1 MIHFAKLRIL
11 DNLATHSLL
20 FMNPQVVLL
29 VISAYFILLFLIS
42 WYTSR
47 KVTAETFFTGDRQ
60 SPWFLVAFG
69 MIGASLS
76 GVTFI
81 SVPGE
86 VGNTNFYYFQVVL
99 GYIVGYFTIAKVLL
113 PLYYRLNLIS
123 IYSYLEDRFGFWS
136 YKTGAFFFIL
146 SRALGS
152 SLRLYLVASV
162 LQLILF
168 DSLGV
173 PFWVSVLITV
183 GLIWLYTFRG
193 GIKTVVWTD
202 TLQTAFMLAAVVITI
217 FFIGNELGLKS
228 LGDYI
233 SSVAEDSRSEIF
245 NWDWK
250 AGTNFFKQFISGAF
264 ITIVMTG
271 LDQDMMQ
278 KNLTCK
284 NIGDAQKNMF
294 WFTIILVIVNLL
306 FLSLGVMLYL
316 YAESKGISL
325 PDKTDQLFPLL
336 ATEHF
341 SAFTAIIFVLGIIAA
356 AYSSAD
362 STLTALT
369 TTFCIDFLE
378 IERKY
383 APEKRVQIRKKV
395 HVAFTAL
402 FYLLILSFYWLNDQS
417 VINSVFIIAGYTYGP
432 LLGLYAFGLF
442 TKWKVKDQWVPYLA
456 VLAPLLTFAVASNSE
471 RFLWGYKF
479 GFEALILNGLLMF
492 IGLCLLRRKD

>member
-1 MIHFAKLRIL
+1 
-11 DNLATHSLL
+11 
-20 FMNPQVVLL
+20 MNPQVVLL

-42 WYTSR
+42 WYTSQ
-47 KVTAETFFTGDRQ
+47 KVTADTFFTGDRQ

-86 VGNTNFYYFQVVL
+86 VGNSNFFYFQVVL
-99 GYIVGYFTIAKVLL
+99 GYTVGYFTIAKVLL

-168 DSLGV
+168 DSLGI

-202 TLQTAFMLAAVVITI
+202 TLQTTFMLVAVLVTI

-245 NWDWK
+245 DWDWK

-294 WFTIILVIVNLL
+294 WFTIILVIVNFL

-325 PDKTDQLFPLL
+325 PGKTDQLFPLL

-341 SAFTAIIFVLGIIAA
+341 SAVTGIVFVLGIIAA

-383 APEKRVQIRKKV
+383 APEKRVQIRKRV
-395 HVAFTAL
+395 HITFTAL
-402 FYLLILSFYWLNDQS
+402 FYLMILAFYWLNDQS

-442 TKWKVKDQWVPYLA
+442 TKLKVKDKWVPYLA
-456 VLAPLLTFAVASNSE
+456 VLSPALTFAVAYNSE
-471 RFLWGYKF
+471 RLFWGYKF
-479 GFEALILNGLLMF
+479 GFEALILNGLIMF
-492 IGLCLLRRKD
+492 VGLYLLRRKD

>member
-1 MIHFAKLRIL
+1 
-11 DNLATHSLL
+11 
-20 FMNPQVVLL
+20 MNPQVVLL
-29 VISAYFILLFLIS
+29 VISAYFLLLFLIS
-42 WYTSR
+42 WFTSR
-47 KVTAETFFTGDRQ
+47 KVTADTFFTGDRQ

-86 VGNTNFYYFQVVL
+86 VGNTNFFYFQVVL
-99 GYIVGYFTIAKVLL
+99 GYTLGYLTIAKVLL
-113 PLYYRLNLIS
+113 PLYYRLNLVS

-168 DSLGV
+168 DSLGI

-183 GLIWLYTFRG
+183 GLIWLYTHKG

-217 FFIGNELGLKS
+217 FFIGNELGIKS

-250 AGTNFFKQFISGAF
+250 AGTNFFKQFVSGAF

-278 KNLTCK
+278 KNLTCR

-306 FLSLGVMLYL
+306 FLSLGIMLYL
-316 YAESKGISL
+316 YAESKGIVL
-325 PDKTDQLFPLL
+325 PAKSDQLFPML
-336 ATEHF
+336 ATGHF
-341 SAFTAIIFVLGIIAA
+341 SAFAGIVFVLGITAA

-369 TTFCIDFLE
+369 TSFCIDFLQ
-378 IERKY
+378 IDRKY
-383 APEKRVQIRKKV
+383 SPEKRVAIRRKV
-395 HVAFTAL
+395 HIAFTGL
-402 FYLLILSFYWLNDQS
+402 MFLLILAFYWLNDQS

-432 LLGLYAFGLF
+432 LLGLYSFGLF
-442 TKWKVKDQWVPYLA
+442 TKWKVKDKWVPYIA
-456 VLAPLLTFAVASNSE
+456 VAAPLITFLISQNSE
-471 RFLWGYKF
+471 KLLWGYKF
-479 GFEALILNGLLMF
+479 GFEALILNGFLMF
-492 IGLCLLRRKD
+492 LGLYLLRKKD

>member
-1 MIHFAKLRIL
+1 
-11 DNLATHSLL
+11 
-20 FMNPQVVLL
+20 MNSQLVLV
-29 VISAYFILLFLIS
+29 VISAYFLLLFLIS
-42 WYTSR
+42 WITSR
-47 KVTAETFFTGDRQ
+47 KVTSDTFFTGDRQ

-99 GYIVGYFTIAKVLL
+99 GYTLGYFTIAKVLL
-113 PLYYRLNLIS
+113 PLYYRLNLVS

-136 YKTGAFFFIL
+136 YKTGSFFFIL

-168 DSLGV
+168 DSLGI

-183 GLIWLYTFRG
+183 GLIWLYTHRG

-202 TLQTAFMLAAVVITI
+202 TLQTLFMLLAVIITI
-217 FFIGNELGLKS
+217 FSIGKDLGIQS
-228 LGDYI
+228 LGEYF
-233 SSVAEDSRSEIF
+233 SSVTTDSRSEIF

-278 KNLTCK
+278 KNLTCRTL
-284 NIGDAQKNMF
+284 GDAQKNMF
-294 WFTIILVIVNLL
+294 WFTIILVVVNLL
-306 FLSLGVMLYL
+306 FLSLGIMLYL
-316 YAESKGISL
+316 YAETRGIAL
-325 PDKTDQLFPLL
+325 PSRSDELFPFL
-336 ATEHF
+336 ATQHF
-341 SAFTAIIFVLGIIAA
+341 SAFAGIVFVLGITAA

-369 TTFCIDFLE
+369 TSFCYDFLE

-383 APEKRVQIRKKV
+383 APEKRVAIRKKV
-395 HVAFTAL
+395 HIAFTGL
-402 FYLLILSFYWLNDQS
+402 MYVLILAFYFLNDQS

-432 LLGLYAFGLF
+432 LLGLYSFGLF
-442 TKWKVKDQWVPYLA
+442 TKLKTNDRWVPAIA
-456 VLAPLLTFAVASNSE
+456 VIAPLLTFLISSNSE
-471 RFLWGYKF
+471 KWLWGYKF
-479 GFEALILNGLLMF
+479 GFEALILNGALMF
-492 IGLCLLRRKD
+492 LGLYLLRKKN

>member
-1 MIHFAKLRIL
+1 
-11 DNLATHSLL
+11 
-20 FMNPQVVLL
+20 MNPPVVLV
-29 VISAYFILLFLIS
+29 VICFYFLLLFLIS
-42 WYTSR
+42 WFTTR
-47 KVTAETFFTGDRQ
+47 KISADTFFTGDRQ

-86 VGNTNFYYFQVVL
+86 VGNSNFYYFQVVL
-99 GYIVGYFTIAKVLL
+99 GYTVGYFTIAKVLL
-113 PLYYRLNLIS
+113 PLYYRLNLVS

-146 SRALGS
+146 SRTLGS
-152 SLRLYLVASV
+152 SLRVFLVASV

-168 DSLGV
+168 DSLGI
-173 PFWVSVLITV
+173 PFWVSVVITV
-183 GLIWLYTFRG
+183 GLIWVYTHRG

-202 TLQTAFMLAAVVITI
+202 TLQTFFMLAAVVII
-217 FFIGNELGLKS
+217 IVLIGQELSFDG
-228 LGDYI
+228 I
-233 SSVAEDSRSEIF
+233 SAYFEAVSSDPRSKIF

-294 WFTIILVIVNLL
+294 WFTIILVVVNIL
-306 FLSLGVMLYL
+306 FLSLGIMLYL
-316 YAESKGISL
+316 YAETKGIAL
-325 PDKTDQLFPLL
+325 PTKSDELFPLL
-336 ATEHF
+336 ATQHF
-341 SAFTAIIFVLGIIAA
+341 SAFAGIVFVLGIIAA

-369 TTFCIDFLE
+369 TSFCIDFLE
-378 IERKY
+378 IDRRY
-383 APEKRVQIRKKV
+383 PADQRVKVRQRV
-395 HVAFTAL
+395 HVAFSL
-402 FYLLILSFYWLNDQS
+402 VMILAILMFYWINDQS

-442 TKWKVKDQWVPYLA
+442 TKWQVKDKWVPLLA
-456 VLAPLLTFAVASNSE
+456 VSAPVLTFLISQNSE
-471 RFLWGYKF
+471 KLLWGYKF

-492 IGLCLLRRKD
+492 LGLILIRRK

>member
-1 MIHFAKLRIL
+1 
-11 DNLATHSLL
+11 
-20 FMNPQVVLL
+20 MNPQVVLL
-29 VISAYFILLFLIS
+29 VILAYFLLLFLIS
-42 WYTSR
+42 WFTSR
-47 KVTAETFFTGDRQ
+47 KVTADTFFTGDRQ

-86 VGNTNFYYFQVVL
+86 VGNSNFFYFQVVL
-99 GYIVGYFTIAKVLL
+99 GYTLGYFTIAKVLL
-113 PLYYRLNLIS
+113 PLYYRLNLVS

-136 YKTGAFFFIL
+136 YKTGSFFFIL

-152 SLRLYLVASV
+152 SLRMYLVASV

-168 DSLGV
+168 DSLGI

-183 GLIWLYTFRG
+183 GLIWLYTYRG

-202 TLQTAFMLAAVVITI
+202 TLQTAFMLASVVITI
-217 FFIGNELGLKS
+217 ILIGRDLDIKS
-228 LGDYI
+228 LGEYI
-233 SSVAEDSRSEIF
+233 SAVVQDDRSAIF

-284 NIGDAQKNMF
+284 TLGDAQKNMF
-294 WFTIILVIVNLL
+294 WFTIILVIVNIL

-316 YAESKGISL
+316 YAETKGIAIPAKS
-325 PDKTDQLFPLL
+325 DQLFPML
-336 ATEHF
+336 ATQHF
-341 SAFTAIIFVLGIIAA
+341 SSFTGIIFVMGIIAA

-369 TTFCIDFLE
+369 TSFCYDFLQ
-378 IERKY
+378 IERNY
-383 APEKRVQIRKKV
+383 APEKRVAIRKKV
-395 HVAFTAL
+395 HIAFTGL
-402 FYLLILSFYWLNDQS
+402 MFFLILAFYWLNDQS

-432 LLGLYAFGLF
+432 LLGLYSFGLF
-442 TKWKVKDQWVPYLA
+442 TKFQVKDNWVPYLA
-456 VLAPLLTFAVASNSE
+456 VAAPLLTFLISSNSE
-471 RFLWGYKF
+471 KLLWGYKF
-479 GFEALILNGLLMF
+479 GFEALILNGALMF
-492 IGLCLLRRKD
+492 LGLYLVRKKA

>member
-1 MIHFAKLRIL
+1 
-11 DNLATHSLL
+11 
-20 FMNPQVVLL
+20 MNSQVVLI
-29 VISAYFILLFLIS
+29 VISCYFLLLFLIS
-42 WYTSR
+42 WFTSR
-47 KVTAETFFTGDRQ
+47 KITADTFFTGDRQ

-86 VGNTNFYYFQVVL
+86 VGNSNFFYFEVVL
-99 GYIVGYFTIAKVLL
+99 GYTLGYFTIAKVLL
-113 PLYYRLNLIS
+113 PLYYRLNLVS

-146 SRALGS
+146 SRAVGS
-152 SLRLYLVASV
+152 SLRVFLVASV

-168 DSLGV
+168 DSLGI

-202 TLQTAFMLAAVVITI
+202 TLQTFFMLAAVVVSIVL
-217 FFIGNELGLKS
+217 IGNELELSG
-228 LGDYI
+228 I
-233 SSVAEDSRSEIF
+233 SEYFKVISEDSRSTIF
-245 NWDWK
+245 NWNWK
-250 AGTNFFKQFISGAF
+250 DGTNFFKQFISGAF

-294 WFTIILVIVNLL
+294 WFTICLVIVNLL
-306 FLSLGVMLYL
+306 FLGLGVMLYL
-316 YAESKGISL
+316 FAETKGITL
-325 PDKTDQLFPLL
+325 PARTDELFPLL
-336 ATEHF
+336 ATQY
-341 SAFTAIIFVLGIIAA
+341 FTPFAGIVFVLGITAA

-369 TTFCIDFLE
+369 TSFCVDFLE
-378 IERKY
+378 LEKKY
-383 APEKRVQIRKKV
+383 PKEKQVRVRQKV
-395 HVAFTAL
+395 HIIFT
-402 FYLLILSFYWLNDQS
+402 FVMYFVILAFYWINDQS
-417 VINSVFIIAGYTYGP
+417 VINSVFVIAGYTYGP
-432 LLGLYAFGLF
+432 LLGLYSFGLF
-442 TKWKVKDQWVPYLA
+442 TKMHVNDKWVPYIA
-456 VLAPLLTFAVASNSE
+456 VAAPTLTYLIASNSE
-471 RFLWGYKF
+471 KLLWGYKF

-492 IGLCLLRRKD
+492 LGLWWVRKK

>member
-1 MIHFAKLRIL
+1 
-11 DNLATHSLL
+11 
-20 FMNPQVVLL
+20 
-29 VISAYFILLFLIS
+29 LLFLIS
-42 WYTSR
+42 WFTSR
-47 KVTAETFFTGDRQ
+47 NISADTFFTGDRQ

-86 VGNTNFYYFQVVL
+86 VGNSNFFYFQVVL
-99 GYIVGYFTIAKVLL
+99 GYTLGYFTIAKVLL
-113 PLYYRLNLIS
+113 PLYYRLNLVS

-146 SRALGS
+146 SRTLGS
-152 SLRLYLVASV
+152 SLRVFLVASV

-168 DSLGV
+168 DSLGI

-183 GLIWLYTFRG
+183 GLIWLYTHRG

-202 TLQTAFMLAAVVITI
+202 TLQTFFMLAAVVVCIVL
-217 FFIGNELGLKS
+217 IGNELSFDGVS
-228 LGDYI
+228 DYVTAV
-233 SSVAEDSRSEIF
+233 SNDPRSKIF

-294 WFTIILVIVNLL
+294 WFTIILVFVNLL

-316 YAESKGISL
+316 YAETNGISL
-325 PDKTDQLFPLL
+325 PTRTDELFPMLV
-336 ATEHF
+336 TQHF
-341 SAFTAIIFVLGIIAA
+341 SAFAGIVFVLGITAA

-369 TTFCIDFLE
+369 TSFCIDFLE
-378 IERKY
+378 LERKY
-383 APEKRVQIRKKV
+383 PKEKRVNVRKKV
-395 HVAFTAL
+395 HLVFT
-402 FYLLILSFYWLNDQS
+402 FIMFIVILMFYWINDQS
-417 VINSVFIIAGYTYGP
+417 VINSVFIIAGFTYGP
-432 LLGLYAFGLF
+432 LLGLYSFGLF
-442 TKWKVKDQWVPYLA
+442 TKWQVNDKWVPYI
-456 VLAPLLTFAVASNSE
+456 AVASPILAYIISSNSE
-471 RFLWGYKF
+471 AWLWGYKF
-479 GFEALILNGLLMF
+479 GFEVLILNGLLMF
-492 IGLCLLRRKD
+492 IGLFLLRKK

>member
-1 MIHFAKLRIL
+1 
-11 DNLATHSLL
+11 
-20 FMNPQVVLL
+20 MNPQLVLF
-29 VISAYFILLFLIS
+29 VISAYFFLLFLIS
-42 WYTSR
+42 WFTSR

-86 VGNTNFYYFQVVL
+86 VGNSNFYYFQVVL
-99 GYIVGYFTIAKVLL
+99 GYTIGYFTIARILL

-136 YKTGAFFFIL
+136 YKTGSFFFIL

-152 SLRLYLVASV
+152 SLRMYLVASV

-168 DSLGV
+168 DALGI

-202 TLQTAFMLAAVVITI
+202 TLQTAFMLAAVVTTI
-217 FFIGNELGLKS
+217 FLIGKDLEIKS
-228 LGDYI
+228 LADYI
-233 SSVAEDSRSEIF
+233 SAVTQDSRSTIF
-245 NWDWK
+245 NWDWQ

-284 NIGDAQKNMF
+284 TIGDAQKNMF

-316 YAESKGISL
+316 YAEAKGIQIPLKS
-325 PDKTDQLFPLL
+325 DQLFPLL
-336 ATEHF
+336 ATQHF
-341 SAFTAIIFVLGIIAA
+341 SAFAGIVFVLGITAA

-369 TTFCIDFLE
+369 TSFCYDFLQ
-378 IERKY
+378 IERNY
-383 APEKRVQIRKKV
+383 PSEKRVAIRKKV
-395 HVAFTAL
+395 HIAFTGL
-402 FYLLILSFYWLNDQS
+402 MYLLILAFYWLNDQS

-432 LLGLYAFGLF
+432 LLGLYSFGLF
-442 TKWKVKDQWVPYLA
+442 TKLSVKDKWVPYLA
-456 VLAPLLTFAVASNSE
+456 MAAPMLTYVISSNSE
-471 RFLWGYKF
+471 KWLWGYKF
-479 GFEALILNGLLMF
+479 GFEALILNGTLMF
-492 IGLCLLRRKD
+492 LGLYLVRKKH

>member
-1 MIHFAKLRIL
+1 
-11 DNLATHSLL
+11 
-20 FMNPQVVLL
+20 MNPQLVLV
-29 VISAYFILLFLIS
+29 VISCYFLLLFLIS
-42 WYTSR
+42 WFTSR
-47 KVTAETFFTGDRQ
+47 NVSADTFFTGDRQ

-86 VGNTNFYYFQVVL
+86 VGNSNFFYFQVVL
-99 GYIVGYFTIAKVLL
+99 GYTLGYFTIAKVLL
-113 PLYYRLNLIS
+113 PLYYRLNLVS

-146 SRALGS
+146 SRTLGS
-152 SLRLYLVASV
+152 SLRVFLVASV

-168 DSLGV
+168 DSLGI

-183 GLIWLYTFRG
+183 GLIWLYTHRG

-202 TLQTAFMLAAVVITI
+202 TLQTFFMLAAVVVCIVL
-217 FFIGNELGLKS
+217 IGNELNFNGLS
-228 LGDYI
+228 EYFT
-233 SSVAEDSRSEIF
+233 SVSNDPRSTIF

-316 YAESKGISL
+316 YAETNGISL
-325 PDKTDQLFPLL
+325 PTRTDELFPML
-336 ATEHF
+336 ATQHF
-341 SAFTAIIFVLGIIAA
+341 SAFAGIVFVLGITAA

-369 TTFCIDFLE
+369 TSFCIDFLE
-378 IERKY
+378 LERRY
-383 APEKRVQIRKKV
+383 PAEKRVSIRKKV
-395 HVAFTAL
+395 HLVFTFVMFL
-402 FYLLILSFYWLNDQS
+402 VILMFYWVNDQS
-417 VINSVFIIAGYTYGP
+417 VINSVFIIAGFTYGP
-432 LLGLYAFGLF
+432 LLGLYSFGLF
-442 TKWKVKDQWVPYLA
+442 TKWQVNDKWVPYI
-456 VLAPLLTFAVASNSE
+456 AVAAPIIAYIISANSE
-471 RFLWGYKF
+471 AWFWGYKF
-479 GFEALILNGLLMF
+479 GFEVLILNGLLMF
-492 IGLCLLRRKD
+492 IGLFLLRKK

>member
-1 MIHFAKLRIL
+1 
-11 DNLATHSLL
+11 
-20 FMNPQVVLL
+20 MNFQLVLW
-29 VISAYFILLFLIS
+29 VISGYFLLLFLIS
-42 WYTSR
+42 WFTSR
-47 KVTAETFFTGDRQ
+47 KVTSDTFFTGDRQ

-86 VGNTNFYYFQVVL
+86 VGNSNFFYFQVVL
-99 GYIVGYFTIAKVLL
+99 GYTLGYFTIAKVLL
-113 PLYYRLNLIS
+113 PLYYRLNLVS

-136 YKTGAFFFIL
+136 YKTGSFFFIL

-168 DSLGV
+168 DALGI

-183 GLIWLYTFRG
+183 GLIWLYTHRG

-202 TLQTAFMLAAVVITI
+202 TLQTLFMLLAVVITI
-217 FFIGNELGLKS
+217 FLIGKDLGIQS
-228 LGDYI
+228 MGEYV
-233 SSVAEDSRSEIF
+233 SRVAEDQRSSIF

-250 AGTNFFKQFISGAF
+250 SGTNFFKQFISGAF

-278 KNLTCK
+278 KNLTCRTL
-284 NIGDAQKNMF
+284 GDAQKNMF
-294 WFTIILVIVNLL
+294 WFTTILVVVNLL

-316 YAESKGISL
+316 YAEANGIQL
-325 PDKTDQLFPLL
+325 PARSDELFPLL
-336 ATEHF
+336 ATQHF
-341 SAFTAIIFVLGIIAA
+341 SAFAGIVFVLGITAA

-369 TTFCIDFLE
+369 TSFCFDFLE

-383 APEKRVQIRKKV
+383 PAEKRVEIRKKV
-395 HVAFTAL
+395 HLSFTAL
-402 FYLLILSFYWLNDQS
+402 MFVLILGFYFLNDQS

-432 LLGLYAFGLF
+432 LLGLYSFGLF
-442 TKWKVKDQWVPYLA
+442 TKWKTKDRWVPLVA
-456 VLAPLLTFAVASNSE
+456 ILAPILTFIISSNSE
-471 RFLWGYKF
+471 KWLWGYKF
-479 GFEALILNGLLMF
+479 GFEALILNGALMF
-492 IGLCLLRRKD
+492 LGLYLLRKKD

>member
-1 MIHFAKLRIL
+1 
-11 DNLATHSLL
+11 
-20 FMNPQVVLL
+20 MNPQVVLL
-29 VISAYFILLFLIS
+29 VICCYFLLLFLIS
-42 WYTSR
+42 WFTSR
-47 KVTAETFFTGDRQ
+47 KISADTFFTGDRQ

-86 VGNTNFYYFQVVL
+86 VGNSNFYYFQVVL
-99 GYIVGYFTIAKVLL
+99 GYTVGYFTIAKVLL
-113 PLYYRLNLIS
+113 PLYYRLNLVS

-146 SRALGS
+146 SRTLGS
-152 SLRLYLVASV
+152 SLRVFLVASV

-168 DSLGV
+168 DSLGI
-173 PFWVSVLITV
+173 PFWVSVVITV
-183 GLIWLYTFRG
+183 GLIWVYTRRG

-202 TLQTAFMLAAVVITI
+202 TLQTFFMLLAVVVVIV
-217 FFIGNELGLKS
+217 FIGNELSFKS
-228 LGDYI
+228 VFAYVDVV
-233 SSVAEDSRSEIF
+233 SSDPRSQIF

-284 NIGDAQKNMF
+284 NIGEAQKNMF
-294 WFTIILVIVNLL
+294 WFTTILVIVNIL
-306 FLSLGVMLYL
+306 FLSLGIMLYL
-316 YAESKGISL
+316 YAETKGIAIPAKS
-325 PDKTDQLFPLL
+325 DQLFPMLV
-336 ATEHF
+336 TEHF
-341 SAFTAIIFVLGIIAA
+341 SAFAGIIFVLGIVAA

-369 TTFCIDFLE
+369 TSFCIDFLE

-383 APEKRVQIRKKV
+383 PAAQQVIVRKRVHI
-395 HVAFTAL
+395 AFSIVMILAI
-402 FYLLILSFYWLNDQS
+402 LIFHWINDQS

-442 TKWKVKDQWVPYLA
+442 TDWKVKDKWVPLLA
-456 VLAPLLTFAVASNSE
+456 VSAPVLTYLVSQNSE
-471 RFLWGYKF
+471 KLFWGYKF

-492 IGLCLLRRKD
+492 LGLVLIRRK

>member
-1 MIHFAKLRIL
+1 
-11 DNLATHSLL
+11 
-20 FMNPQVVLL
+20 MNSQLVLL
-29 VISAYFILLFLIS
+29 VICCYFLLLFLIS
-42 WYTSR
+42 WFTSR
-47 KVTAETFFTGDRQ
+47 KVSADTFFTGDRQ

-86 VGNTNFYYFQVVL
+86 VGNSNFFYFQVVL
-99 GYIVGYFTIAKVLL
+99 GYTLGYFTIAKVLL
-113 PLYYRLNLIS
+113 PLYYRLNLVS
-123 IYSYLEDRFGFWS
+123 IYSYLDDRFGFWS

-146 SRALGS
+146 SRTLGS
-152 SLRLYLVASV
+152 SIRVFLVASV

-168 DSLGV
+168 DSLGI

-183 GLIWLYTFRG
+183 GLIWLYTHRG

-202 TLQTAFMLAAVVITI
+202 TLQTFFMLAAVMVCVIMV
-217 FFIGNELGLKS
+217 GNELNFDGVSDYFKAVS
-228 LGDYI
+228 GDP
-233 SSVAEDSRSEIF
+233 RSQIF

-264 ITIVMTG
+264 ITIAMTG

-294 WFTIILVIVNLL
+294 WFTIILVFVNLL
-306 FLSLGVMLYL
+306 FLSLGVLLFL
-316 YAESKGISL
+316 YAETQGVQI
-325 PDKTDQLFPLL
+325 PMKTDELFPLL
-336 ATEHF
+336 ATEYF
-341 SAFTAIIFVLGIIAA
+341 SPFAGIIFVLGITAA

-369 TTFCIDFLE
+369 TSFCIDFLE
-378 IERKY
+378 IEKRCP
-383 APEKRVQIRKKV
+383 AEKRVSVRKKV
-395 HVAFTAL
+395 HIAFTFVMFLVIMA
-402 FYLLILSFYWLNDQS
+402 FHVINNQS
-417 VINSVFIIAGYTYGP
+417 VINSVFVIAGYTYGP

-442 TKWKVKDQWVPYLA
+442 TKWQVKDKFVPYLA
-456 VLAPLLTFAVASNSE
+456 VFAPVLTFAIASNSE
-471 RFLWGYKF
+471 KLFWGYKF
-479 GFEALILNGLLMF
+479 GFEALILNGLIMF
-492 IGLCLLRRKD
+492 IGLYLLRRK

>member
-1 MIHFAKLRIL
+1 
-11 DNLATHSLL
+11 
-20 FMNPQVVLL
+20 MNPQIVLV
-29 VISAYFILLFLIS
+29 VISAYFLLLFLIS

-47 KVTAETFFTGDRQ
+47 QVTADTFFTGDRQ

-86 VGNTNFYYFQVVL
+86 VGNSNFFYFQVVL
-99 GYIVGYFTIAKVLL
+99 GYTLGYFTIAKVLL
-113 PLYYRLNLIS
+113 PLYYRLNLVS

-183 GLIWLYTFRG
+183 GLIWLYTHRG

-202 TLQTAFMLAAVVITI
+202 TLQTFFMLAAVVITI
-217 FFIGNELGLKS
+217 FFIGNELGIKS

-294 WFTIILVIVNLL
+294 WFTLILVIVNLL
-306 FLSLGVMLYL
+306 FLSLGVLLYL
-316 YAESKGISL
+316 YAESKGIQL
-325 PDKTDQLFPLL
+325 PAKSDELFPLL
-336 ATEHF
+336 ATQHF
-341 SAFTAIIFVLGIIAA
+341 SAFIGIVFVLGITAA

-369 TTFCIDFLE
+369 TSFCIDFLQ

-383 APEKRVQIRKKV
+383 APEKRVEIRKKV
-395 HVAFTAL
+395 HLIFTGL
-402 FYLLILSFYWLNDQS
+402 MFLMILGFYWLNDQS

-432 LLGLYAFGLF
+432 LLGLYSFGLF
-442 TKWKVKDQWVPYLA
+442 TQMKVKDRFVPYIA
-456 VLAPLLTFAVASNSE
+456 VAAPILTFIISQNSE
-471 RFLWGYKF
+471 KWLWGYKF
-479 GFEALILNGLLMF
+479 GFEALILNGALMF
-492 IGLCLLRRKD
+492 LGLYLLRQKD

>member
-1 MIHFAKLRIL
+1 
-11 DNLATHSLL
+11 
-20 FMNPQVVLL
+20 MNPQVVLV
-29 VISAYFILLFLIS
+29 VISAYFLLLFLIS
-42 WYTSR
+42 WFTSR
-47 KVTAETFFTGDRQ
+47 KVTADTFFTGDRQ

-86 VGNTNFYYFQVVL
+86 VGNSNFFYFQVVL
-99 GYIVGYFTIAKVLL
+99 GYTLGYFTIAKVLL

-136 YKTGAFFFIL
+136 YKTGSFFFIL

-168 DSLGV
+168 DSLGI

-183 GLIWLYTFRG
+183 GLIWLYTHRG

-202 TLQTAFMLAAVVITI
+202 TLQTAFMLASVVVTI
-217 FFIGNELGLKS
+217 ILIGKDLEIKS
-228 LGDYI
+228 LGAYI
-233 SSVAEDSRSEIF
+233 SAVAQDDRSAVF

-278 KNLTCK
+278 KNLTCRTL
-284 NIGDAQKNMF
+284 GDAQKNMF

-316 YAESKGISL
+316 YTEAKGIAL
-325 PDKTDQLFPLL
+325 PAKSDQLFPML
-336 ATEHF
+336 ATQHF
-341 SAFTAIIFVLGIIAA
+341 SAFTGIVFVLGITAA

-369 TTFCIDFLE
+369 TSFCYDFLQ

-383 APEKRVQIRKKV
+383 APEKRVAIRKKV
-395 HVAFTAL
+395 HLAFTGL
-402 FYLLILSFYWLNDQS
+402 MFLLILAFYWLNDQS

-432 LLGLYAFGLF
+432 LLGLYSFGLF
-442 TKWKVKDQWVPYLA
+442 TQLKVQDKWVPYLA
-456 VLAPLLTFAVASNSE
+456 VAAPVLTFLISSNSE
-471 RFLWGYKF
+471 KWLWGYKF
-479 GFEALILNGLLMF
+479 GFEALILNGALMF
-492 IGLCLLRRKD
+492 LGLYLIRKKS

>member
-1 MIHFAKLRIL
+1 
-11 DNLATHSLL
+11 
-20 FMNPQVVLL
+20 MNSQLVLL
-29 VISAYFILLFLIS
+29 VISAYFLLLFLIS
-42 WYTSR
+42 WFTSR
-47 KVTAETFFTGDRQ
+47 HVTADTFFTGDRQ

-86 VGNTNFYYFQVVL
+86 VGNSNFFYFQVVL
-99 GYIVGYFTIAKVLL
+99 GYTLGYFTIAKVLL
-113 PLYYRLNLIS
+113 PLYYRLNLVS

-168 DSLGV
+168 DPLGV

-183 GLIWLYTFRG
+183 GLIWLYTHRG

-202 TLQTAFMLAAVVITI
+202 TLQTFFMLAAVVITI
-217 FFIGNELGLKS
+217 YFIGSELGIKS

-294 WFTIILVIVNLL
+294 WFTIILVVVNLL
-306 FLSLGVMLYL
+306 FLSMGVMLYL
-316 YAESKGISL
+316 YAESKGIPL
-325 PDKTDQLFPLL
+325 PTRSDELFPLL
-336 ATEHF
+336 ASQHF
-341 SAFTAIIFVLGIIAA
+341 SAFAGIVFVLGITAA

-369 TTFCIDFLE
+369 TSFCIDFLQ
-378 IERKY
+378 IERKF
-383 APEKRVQIRKKV
+383 APEKRVSIRKKV
-395 HVAFTAL
+395 HIVFTGL
-402 FYLLILSFYWLNDQS
+402 MFFMILGFYWLNDQS

-432 LLGLYAFGLF
+432 LLGLYSFGLF
-442 TKWKVKDQWVPYLA
+442 TKMNVKDRFVPYI
-456 VLAPLLTFAVASNSE
+456 AVAAPIITFIISQNSE
-471 RFLWGYKF
+471 KWLWGYKF
-479 GFEALILNGLLMF
+479 GFEALILNGAFMF
-492 IGLCLLRRKD
+492 LGLYLLRKKD

>member
-1 MIHFAKLRIL
+1 
-11 DNLATHSLL
+11 
-20 FMNPQVVLL
+20 MNPQIVLL
-29 VISAYFILLFLIS
+29 VISAYFLLLFLIS
-42 WYTSR
+42 WFTSR
-47 KVTAETFFTGDRQ
+47 KVTADTFFTGDRQ

-86 VGNTNFYYFQVVL
+86 VGNSNFFYFQVVL
-99 GYIVGYFTIAKVLL
+99 GYTLGYFTIAKVLL
-113 PLYYRLNLIS
+113 PLYYRLNLVS

-136 YKTGAFFFIL
+136 YKTGSFFFIL

-152 SLRLYLVASV
+152 SLRMYLVASV

-168 DSLGV
+168 DSLGI

-183 GLIWLYTFRG
+183 GLIWLYTHRG

-202 TLQTAFMLAAVVITI
+202 TLQTAFMLASVVITI
-217 FFIGNELGLKS
+217 ILIGKDLEIKS

-233 SSVAEDSRSEIF
+233 SAVAQDDRSRIF

-278 KNLTCK
+278 KNLTCRTL
-284 NIGDAQKNMF
+284 GDAQKNMF
-294 WFTIILVIVNLL
+294 WFTIILVVVNIL

-316 YAESKGISL
+316 YAETKGIAMPAKS
-325 PDKTDQLFPLL
+325 DQLFPLL
-336 ATEHF
+336 ATQHF
-341 SAFTAIIFVLGIIAA
+341 SSFTGIVFVLGIIAA

-369 TTFCIDFLE
+369 TSFCYDFLQ
-378 IERKY
+378 IERNY
-383 APEKRVQIRKKV
+383 APEKRVSIRKKV
-395 HVAFTAL
+395 HIAFTGL
-402 FYLLILSFYWLNDQS
+402 MFFLILAFYWLNDQS

-432 LLGLYAFGLF
+432 LLGLYSFGLF
-442 TKWKVKDQWVPYLA
+442 TKFQVKDNWVPYLA
-456 VLAPLLTFAVASNSE
+456 VAAPLLTFMVSSNSE
-471 RFLWGYKF
+471 KWLWGYKF
-479 GFEALILNGLLMF
+479 GFEALILNGALMF
-492 IGLCLLRRKD
+492 LGLYLVRKKS

>member
-1 MIHFAKLRIL
+1 
-11 DNLATHSLL
+11 
-20 FMNPQVVLL
+20 MNSQVVLL
-29 VISAYFILLFLIS
+29 IISVYFLVLFLIS
-42 WYTSR
+42 YFTSR
-47 KVTAETFFTGDRQ
+47 KVTSETFFTGDRQ

-99 GYIVGYFTIAKVLL
+99 GYILGYFTIAKVLL

-168 DSLGV
+168 DSLGI

-183 GLIWLYTFRG
+183 GLIWLYTYKG

-202 TLQTAFMLAAVVITI
+202 TLQTAFMLGAVIITI
-217 FFIGNELGLKS
+217 VLIGQDLGIKS
-228 LGDYI
+228 LGEYI
-233 SSVAEDSRSEIF
+233 STVAQDSRSEIF

-250 AGTNFFKQFISGAF
+250 AGTNFFKQFVSGAF

-284 NIGDAQKNMF
+284 NLGDAQKNMF

-316 YAESKGISL
+316 YAESKGIAL
-325 PDKTDQLFPLL
+325 PGKSDELFPLL
-336 ATEHF
+336 ATQHF
-341 SAFTAIIFVLGIIAA
+341 SAFAGIVFVLGIIAA

-369 TTFCIDFLE
+369 TSFCIDFLE
-378 IERKY
+378 VEKKY
-383 APEKRVQIRKKV
+383 GPEQRVKIRQKV
-395 HVAFTAL
+395 HVAFTGL

-417 VINSVFIIAGYTYGP
+417 VINSVFVIAGYTYGP
-432 LLGLYAFGLF
+432 LLGLYSFGLF
-442 TKWKVKDQWVPYLA
+442 TQLKVKDRVVPFLA
-456 VLAPLLTFAVASNSE
+456 VVSPLLTYLISQNSE
-471 RFLWGYKF
+471 RLLWGYKF

-492 IGLCLLRRKD
+492 LGLYLFRKKS

>member
-1 MIHFAKLRIL
+1 
-11 DNLATHSLL
+11 
-20 FMNPQVVLL
+20 MNPQVVLV
-29 VISAYFILLFLIS
+29 VICFYFLLLFLIS
-42 WYTSR
+42 WFTTR
-47 KVTAETFFTGDRQ
+47 KISADTFFTGDRQ

-86 VGNTNFYYFQVVL
+86 VGNSNFYYFQVVL
-99 GYIVGYFTIAKVLL
+99 GYTVGYFTIAKVLL
-113 PLYYRLNLIS
+113 PLYYRLNLVS

-146 SRALGS
+146 SRTLGS
-152 SLRLYLVASV
+152 SLRVFLVAAV

-168 DSLGV
+168 DSLGI
-173 PFWVSVLITV
+173 PFWVSVVITV
-183 GLIWLYTFRG
+183 GLIWVYTHRG

-202 TLQTAFMLAAVVITI
+202 TLQTFFMLAAVVIIIVLIGQELSFDGVSAYFEAVSSDPRSKI
-217 FFIGNELGLKS
+217 F
-228 LGDYI
+228 D
-233 SSVAEDSRSEIF
+233 
-245 NWDWK
+245 WDWK

-294 WFTIILVIVNLL
+294 WFTIILVIVNIL
-306 FLSLGVMLYL
+306 FLSLGIMLYL
-316 YAESKGISL
+316 YAETKGIAL
-325 PDKTDQLFPLL
+325 PTRSDELFPLL

-341 SAFTAIIFVLGIIAA
+341 SAFAGIVFVLGIIAA

-369 TTFCIDFLE
+369 TSFCIDFLE
-378 IERKY
+378 IDRKY
-383 APEKRVQIRKKV
+383 PADQRVKVRQRV
-395 HVAFTAL
+395 HVAFSL
-402 FYLLILSFYWLNDQS
+402 VMILSILMFYWINDES

-442 TKWKVKDQWVPYLA
+442 TTWQVKDRWVPFLA
-456 VLAPLLTFAVASNSE
+456 VSAPVLTFLISQNSE

-492 IGLCLLRRKD
+492 LGLVLIRRK

>member
-1 MIHFAKLRIL
+1 
-11 DNLATHSLL
+11 
-20 FMNPQVVLL
+20 MNPQVVLV
-29 VISAYFILLFLIS
+29 VISVYFLLLFLIS
-42 WYTSR
+42 WFTSR
-47 KVTAETFFTGDRQ
+47 KVTADTFFTGDRQ

-99 GYIVGYFTIAKVLL
+99 GYTLGYFTIAKVLL
-113 PLYYRLNLIS
+113 PLYYRLNLVS

-136 YKTGAFFFIL
+136 YKTGSFFFIL

-168 DSLGV
+168 DALGI

-183 GLIWLYTFRG
+183 GLIWLYTYKG

-202 TLQTAFMLAAVVITI
+202 TLQTGFMLASVVITI
-217 FFIGNELGLKS
+217 LLIGKDLEIKS

-233 SSVAEDSRSEIF
+233 SAVTQDHRSAIF

-278 KNLTCK
+278 KNLTCRTL
-284 NIGDAQKNMF
+284 GDAQKNMF
-294 WFTIILVIVNLL
+294 WFTIILVVVNIL

-316 YAESKGISL
+316 YAETKGIAL
-325 PDKTDQLFPLL
+325 PTKSDQLFPML
-336 ATEHF
+336 ATQHF
-341 SAFTAIIFVLGIIAA
+341 SAFTGIVFVLGITAA

-369 TTFCIDFLE
+369 TSFCYDFLQ
-378 IERKY
+378 IEKNY
-383 APEKRVQIRKKV
+383 APEKRVAIRKKV
-395 HVAFTAL
+395 HIAFTGSM
-402 FYLLILSFYWLNDQS
+402 FLLILAFYWLNDQS

-432 LLGLYAFGLF
+432 LLGLYSFGLF
-442 TKWKVKDQWVPYLA
+442 TKMKVHDKWVPYLA
-456 VLAPLLTFAVASNSE
+456 VAAPSLTYLISSNSE
-471 RFLWGYKF
+471 KLLWGYKF
-479 GFEALILNGLLMF
+479 GFEALILNGALMF
-492 IGLCLLRRKD
+492 FGLYLLRKKS